1 MGGAMSI
8 EEINQYCYEHYEEGG
23 DIVVETMDDEEKL
36 GRFETKESLQE
47 YIEVQ
52 HEYRREIQA
61 TAW

>member
-1 MGGAMSI
+1 MSI

>member
-1 MGGAMSI
+1 MSI

-36 GRFETKESLQE
+36 RRFETKESLQE

>member
-1 MGGAMSI
+1 MSI

-36 GRFETKESLQE
+36 LRFETKESLQE

>member
-1 MGGAMSI
+1 MGRAMSI